1 MIEKVS
7 QCLLV
12 VGAGLDDELS
22 NGRTRRRPRLSEGP
36 TGKRRRVAP
45 MHRNAITRN
54 ALPPNLNQ
62 GRLAGYDAGIL
73 FTEKEEDVCFMCGTF

>member
-22 NGRTRRRPRLSEGP
+22 NGRTRRRPRLSDPPERGDGWRLCTATP
-36 TGKRRRVAP
+36 QP
-45 MHRNAITRN
+45 EMHF
-54 ALPPNLNQ
+54 PNLTQ
-62 GRLAGYDAGIL
+62 ARLAGYDAGIL
-73 FTEKEEDVCFMCGTF
+73 FTEKEENVCFMCGTF

>member
-36 TGKRRRVAP
+36 TGKRGRVAP
-45 MHRNAITRN
+45 MHRNATTRN
-54 ALPPNLNQ
+54 ALPPNLNPRKT
-62 GRLAGYDAGIL
+62 GWIDAGIL
-73 FTEKEEDVCFMCGTF
+73 FTEKEENVCFMCGTF